1 MPLAFSG
8 VETTGG
14 VMNVSILRN
23 STIPTKKAQVL
34 TIYSVSEPGVCVQV
48 FEEERQ
54 ITKDFNL
61 LSKFNLEVIPPAQ
74 ISA

>member
-1 MPLAFSG
+1 MSLPFSG

-34 TIYSVSEPGVCVQV
+34 TITQLANLVSKSLKKNV
-48 FEEERQ
+48 
-54 ITKDFNL
+54 K
-61 LSKFNLEVIPPAQ
+61 
-74 ISA
+74 